1 MKTWQKLALA
11 LLPIVAFSAYSILNP
26 RWFFH
31 TFTPKSMHCGT
42 VEALFMDSGKGYVR
56 MLDKDLHRLVVYP
69 VTMTRWANFRVG
81 DYTCESLCE
90 WELNN

>member
-31 TFTPKSMHCGT
+31 TFTAKTMHCGEVT
-42 VEALFMDSGKGYVR
+42 QLYMEHGECYVAL
-56 MLDKDLHRLVVYP
+56 LDKDLKRTIIYRVSK
-69 VTMTRWANFRVG
+69 TRWVNFRQG
-81 DYTCESLCE
+81 DYACERLCE
-90 WELNN
+90 WKVNN